1 MILLKSLFKK
11 LFFLRIPA
19 ILESM
24 DKWLIDNPRKEFFLE
39 RKKINKTFAVKL
51 PIWSERISWVT
62 TNSKCHLY
70 LCPRKFVQVLIPN
83 EIILIKVWRDFL
95 KHSNCWSAL
104 TRTLSVRN
112 ATVSERNNLI
122 SRKYCEFLQKMITSI
137 VMCNAKGNEPLL
149 PLRNNHETKC
159 LNETSLE
166 THSKAT
172 DIRCRNSSRSIKN
185 PIIGKS
191 LVISSDNA

>member
-1 MILLKSLFKK
+1 
-11 LFFLRIPA
+11 
-19 ILESM
+19 M

-39 RKKINKTFAVKL
+39 REKINKTCAVKL

-137 VMCNAKGNEPLL
+137 VMCNAKGMNPYFLFETIMK
-149 PLRNNHETKC
+149 RNAWTKHN
-159 LNETSLE
+159 LKQTPKQLISDVEI
-166 THSKAT
+166 HQ
-172 DIRCRNSSRSIKN
+172 DQSRIQ
-185 PIIGKS
+185 
-191 LVISSDNA
+191 